1 MSLIQTVAPTVEPV
15 ALDSLKKHLRLS
27 TAVTVEDELLNSYIA
42 VARKQAENYTH
53 RQICH
58 ATFEMSL
65 SLFPS
70 SRIKLP
76 RSPISTS
83 GGGALADAVV
93 ITYTDSSY
101 AAQTLSATAYEVDVS
116 GTIPMV
122 YPSFNSSNEN
132 AWTDVTLANIPNV
145 IKITWDA
152 GYTTIAPTTAYSDTG
167 VPNEFKQYIKLRA
180 GTMYRYRETI
190 TVDEYRRVPS
200 DMHVGLLDAY
210 IIEEII

>member
-27 TAVTVEDELLNSYIA
+27 TAVTVEDELLNSYIT

-53 RQICH
+53 RQLNY
-58 ATFEMSL
+58 AAWEMSL
-65 SLFPS
+65 TAFPS
-70 SRIKLP
+70 SRIYLP
-76 RSPISTS
+76 RSPVLAID
-83 GGGALADAVV
+83 GGTQADSVV

-101 AAQTLSATAYEVDVS
+101 NAQTLGATAYELDVS
-116 GTIPMV
+116 GTVPMV

-132 AWTDVTLANIPNV
+132 AWADVTLADIPNV
-145 IKITWDA
+145 IKITWNA
-152 GYTTIAPTTAYSDTG
+152 GYTTVAPTTALSDL
-167 VPNEFKQYIKLRA
+167 PPSEFQQYIKIRA
-180 GTMYRYRETI
+180 ASMYRYRETI